1 MRDEIIENIRRTC
14 PRIHS
19 ITNTITIND
28 CANIIL
34 AAGGSAVMASDPEEV
49 SEMTSL
55 CDGLVLNLGAVASR
69 EAMFRAGKTANSLNH
84 PIVFDP
90 VAAGSTT
97 LRRETSL
104 RLMKELRLTAIRGN
118 ASEIHA
124 LAVLLEEGRE
134 QEQQSFVDATKSQV
148 MQEANLERCLADA
161 QWLSGQTG
169 AIIVVSGIEDLIVQ
183 GDHYQVWRG
192 GSALSARITGSGCM
206 LSELMGTCLA
216 GVRKA
221 EADAERLGQKGT
233 IIASQPISEWDAVC
247 AAVEW
252 MNEAAERAELKIK
265 EVQGG
270 TMTYRMMLIDE
281 ISRWDGSHKKG

>member
-1 MRDEIIENIRRTC
+1 MRDEIIESIRRTC

-19 ITNTITIND
+19 ITNMITVND

-34 AAGGSAVMASDPEEV
+34 AAGGSAVMASDPDEV

-69 EAMFRAGKTANSLNH
+69 EAMLRAGKTANSLNH

-90 VAAGSTT
+90 VAAGSTA
-97 LRRETSL
+97 LRRETSI

-118 ASEIHA
+118 ASEIHS
-124 LAVLLEEGRE
+124 LSLLFRTGKEEEFR
-134 QEQQSFVDATKSQV
+134 SFVDAEESQV
-148 MQEANLERCLADA
+148 MQKTNMEQCLVDA
-161 QWLSGQTG
+161 RRLSRQTG
-169 AIIVVSGIEDLIVQ
+169 AVIVVSGIEDLIVLE
-183 GDHYQVWRG
+183 DRFQVCQG

-206 LSELMGTCLA
+206 LSELIGTCLA

-221 EADAERLGQKGT
+221 ETDAGRLGQEGT
-233 IIASQPISEWDAVC
+233 VMISQPISEWDAVH

-252 MNEAAERAELKIK
+252 MNEAAERAEEKTR

-281 ISRWDGSHKKG
+281 ISR

>member
-1 MRDEIIENIRRTC
+1 MRDEIIESIRRTC

-19 ITNTITIND
+19 ITNTITVND

-34 AAGGSAVMASDPEEV
+34 AAGGSAVMASDPDEV

-69 EAMFRAGKTANSLNH
+69 EAMLRAGNTANSLNH

-104 RLMKELRLTAIRGN
+104 RLMEELRLTAIRGN

-124 LAVLLEEGRE
+124 LAVILEEGRE
-134 QEQQSFVDATKSQV
+134 EERQSFVDAEKSQI

-161 QWLSGQTG
+161 ERLSRHTG

-183 GDHYQVWRG
+183 GDHYRVCQG
-192 GSALSARITGSGCM
+192 GSVLSSRITGSGCM

-221 EADAERLGQKGT
+221 ETDAERLGQKGT
-233 IIASQPISEWDAVC
+233 IIASQPISEWDAVR

-252 MNEAAERAELKIK
+252 MNEAAERAEEKTK
-265 EVQGG
+265 EVRGG
-270 TMTYRMMLIDE
+270 TMTYRMVLIDE
-281 ISRWDGSHKKG
+281 ISRWGDQ